1 MDNNI
6 SLNFNHPIK
15 SILFGVFQLN
25 QLNQFNID
33 NSEINKWKDI
43 YAIDNLCREFNK
55 LCIIPKTFN
64 EFIDNLSQY
73 DKDKLKNI
81 NNIENSWLE
90 NFLNNDYI

>member
-15 SILFGVFQLN
+15 SILFGGF

-33 NSEINKWKDI
+33 NSEIKKWKNI
-43 YAIDNLCREFNK
+43 YTIDNLCRELNK
-55 LCIIPKTFN
+55 LCIPKTLN
-64 EFIDNLSQY
+64 EFIDNLSQD

-90 NFLNNDYI
+90 SFLNNDYI